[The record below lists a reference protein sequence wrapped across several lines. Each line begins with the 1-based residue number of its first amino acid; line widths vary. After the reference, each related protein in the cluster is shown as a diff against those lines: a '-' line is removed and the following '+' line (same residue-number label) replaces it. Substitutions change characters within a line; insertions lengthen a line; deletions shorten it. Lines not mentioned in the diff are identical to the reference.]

1 MESPQPTTRERT
13 MCIFQKGM
21 VEGYE
26 NFTSFG
32 IKQMSIFVKSISVG
46 IDTDWFL
53 KINTKIGQLT
63 DIWKKYQGELANMAA
78 YCVPYM
84 KIRLNITVNALF
96 DLIFEWKW
104 RNLIKNPLLKDY
116 CITCP
121 IGMCID

>member
-1 MESPQPTTRERT
+1 

-63 DIWKKYQGELANMAA
+63 DIWKKY
-78 YCVPYM
+78 
-84 KIRLNITVNALF
+84 
-96 DLIFEWKW
+96 
-104 RNLIKNPLLKDY
+104 
-116 CITCP
+116 
-121 IGMCID
+121 